1 MSEATMIDR
10 PATERGSEFWSEF
23 IALTYGQGNERTLVE
38 ALLAHFVEL
47 TGARG
52 AALYFD
58 LDGIF
63 ERQIAIGGDLLPV
76 RLDSSAGESDPQA
89 VRVPGG
95 AVRFRMSDGSS
106 EHGLSPSS
114 IATLATATHAFLL
127 SERMKRQRFEVN
139 YRGVELEA
147 LYDVGLAIAST
158 LNLEELSEEVLLR
171 AVSLLD
177 ARRGALY
184 LTGEGDFVL
193 HRSSGG
199 AACERIAGD
208 SPEVQTL
215 LDGKS
220 PGRQEI
226 MPGAEHL
233 MAVAIETDQGRKGL
247 LIVADK
253 ESRQGVGPF
262 GTSDRRTLGLFA
274 NQAAIAIQN
283 AHLHREA
290 LEKQRLQREAEL
302 AAEIQRQLLPTSV
315 PEITGFE
322 LVGWNRP
329 ARHVGGDYY
338 NFIPLDGDRTAFLV
352 ADVTGKGMP
361 AALMVST
368 LHSALHLLVDRQPLD
383 AALVAVL
390 NDHIWDASASNKFI
404 TLFLG
409 VVQEGSATLRYVS
422 AGHNPALVLREN
434 GDITELAA
442 AGMPL
447 GLFER
452 ARFSFGSIDLEPGD
466 LLCTYSDGITEC
478 ESPEQEEFGMSGLIG
493 LLRDHRRQ
501 PLQGIVQAIDKAVRA
516 FAAGGEQGDDQTL
529 VLLRRSG

>member
-1 MSEATMIDR
+1 MTQLPVTDR
-10 PATERGSEFWSEF
+10 GREFWSEF
-23 IALTYGQGNERTLVE
+23 IDLTHGQGNERALVE
-38 ALLAHFVEL
+38 ALLAYFVEL

-52 AALYFD
+52 AALYFN
-58 LDGIF
+58 LDGVF
-63 ERQIAIGGDLLPV
+63 ERQFAIGGDLLPV
-76 RLDSSAGESDPQA
+76 RLDSSAGDSDPQV

-95 AVRFRMSDGSS
+95 AVRFRMPDGSAG
-106 EHGLSPSS
+106 HGLSPSS

-184 LTGEGDFVL
+184 LTGNGDFVL
-193 HRSSGG
+193 HRSYGG
-199 AACERIAGD
+199 EACERIAGD
-208 SPEVQTL
+208 SPEVRTL
-215 LDGKS
+215 LDGTS
-220 PGRQEI
+220 PRGQEI
-226 MPGAEHL
+226 MSGAEYL
-233 MAVAIETDQGRKGL
+233 MGVAIETDQGRTGL
-247 LIVADK
+247 LVVADK

-262 GTSDRRTLGLFA
+262 GSGDRRTLGLFA

-290 LEKQRLQREAEL
+290 LEKQRLEREAEL

-315 PEITGFE
+315 PDIAGFE
-322 LVGWNRP
+322 IVGWNRP

-338 NFIPLDGDRTAFLV
+338 NFIPLEGGRIAFLV

-383 AALVAVL
+383 ADLLAGLS
-390 NDHIWDASASNKFI
+390 DHIWDASASNKFI

-409 VVQEGSATLRYVS
+409 VVEEGSPTLRYVS
-422 AGHNPALVLREN
+422 AGHNPALVLREG
-434 GDITELAA
+434 GDVIELGA

-452 ARFSFGSIDLEPGD
+452 ARYSFGSIDFGPGD

-478 ESPEQEEFGMSGLIG
+478 ESPEHDEFGMDGLIG
-493 LLRDHRRQ
+493 LLRAQRLE
-501 PLQGIVQAIDKAVRA
+501 PLQGIVRAVDEAVRA

-529 VLLRRSG
+529 VLLRRDA